1 MPAPAVKFDGALAA
15 AHPHFG
21 SREWSQTGRVLHW
34 RLLRS
39 RWPGVDIIFRGQ
51 PGSAHTNL
59 SPIDRQKRHAPPA
72 AATRPVMFGASFG
85 RLTDDAIAGAH
96 RTWHQTALRPVKWT
110 FRS

>member
-39 RWPGVDIIFRGQ
+39 RWPGVDIISGASLARHTLTSLPDRSSKKACPTRRRDETSHVRGQ
-51 PGSAHTNL
+51 LRSAH
-59 SPIDRQKRHAPPA
+59 
-72 AATRPVMFGASFG
+72 G
-85 RLTDDAIAGAH
+85 
-96 RTWHQTALRPVKWT
+96 
-110 FRS
+110 